1 MFSFDFEEFR
11 QMDNYQK
18 MILMISILTVMTAA
32 GKTLVGAVSMIM
44 NIIGPVSSAEYTEMV
59 FGRSFGLI
67 FSGVIS
73 LITGMLG
80 MRAARDPGRI
90 RPDAY
95 RICVNRKSFSAH
107 AVFLFKE
114 RSKSA
119 SPLAF
124 DQGCRDPVKAHPFS
138 PAGAQNVFHGIIG
151 DNFFPLCRRKGSVN
165 QMSLLPLSGKGYPGE
180 RKQTH
185 LSALFRMCAYA

>member
-59 FGRSFGLI
+59 FGRSFGLV

-90 RPDAY
+90 RPVL
-95 RICVNRKSFSAH
+95 I
-107 AVFLFKE
+107 
-114 RSKSA
+114 
-119 SPLAF
+119 
-124 DQGCRDPVKAHPFS
+124 
-138 PAGAQNVFHGIIG
+138 
-151 DNFFPLCRRKGSVN
+151 
-165 QMSLLPLSGKGYPGE
+165 
-180 RKQTH
+180 
-185 LSALFRMCAYA
+185 LSAISFALSAAGFVIAIRTDTMALRFIANVVIDGLMFIASVHVSRLVRLSKAVQVQYQ